1 MEYIYNP
8 KGVCSIKMIFNI
20 DGEFVRNLNIIGGC
34 PGNTVGLSKLIEGK
48 RIDELINLLKGINCG
63 SKGTSCPDQVA
74 IALEEY
80 KKNMK

>member
-20 DGEFVRNLNIIGGC
+20 DGEIVRNLNIIGGC

-63 SKGTSCPDQVA
+63 AKGTSCPDQVA